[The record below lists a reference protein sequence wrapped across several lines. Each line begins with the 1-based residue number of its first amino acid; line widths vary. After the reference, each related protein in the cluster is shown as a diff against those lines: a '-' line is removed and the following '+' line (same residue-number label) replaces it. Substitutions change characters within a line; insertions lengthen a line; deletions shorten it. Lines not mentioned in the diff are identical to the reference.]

1 MLNTKLIGLLK
12 TLSNKEF
19 SKFREFIYSPFFN
32 KNEKI
37 RQLGD
42 YIFEY
47 APDFE
52 SPLLK
57 KQLVFPSLFGSIS
70 YNELQINN
78 IISDLLQLLY
88 DFMAQIQLQ
97 QRSPLQKY
105 LLLEELLNRD
115 TPIHIDRNA
124 KRFKNILSK
133 SKVRNYEYFHHEYL
147 LYEKLDQSVISHAK
161 RSFDKNLQL
170 QSDNLDLY
178 FFSNK
183 LRMACDM
190 TSRNIVI
197 QAGYRCDFLD
207 DILNYYEKNHRG
219 FQDYPALSIYHTVLK
234 IIQNSEDEVSYQKLK
249 SDLIQHQDLFPKL
262 ELWNLYKYA
271 INFCIKKINSGKSTY
286 YQELLDLYK
295 ILLDNKIIFPNGY
308 LSQWTFKNIIT
319 VSSHLEAFD
328 WTEKFI
334 EQYESYLIPEERFN
348 AITYNRA
355 TLFNAQKNYAGA
367 LQTLH
372 NVEFTDSSYHLGA
385 KIIQLKSY
393 YELEETEA
401 LYALIEAFRKYILRN
416 KDISDYRKKANNNLL
431 KITKGIYQL
440 KVNGPAMTTSAYNQK
455 RRNIDTKLKTLNP
468 IANKDWLEEIFEKV

>member
-1 MLNTKLIGLLK
+1 MLNTKLINLLK

-19 SKFREFIYSPFFN
+19 SKFRAFIYSPFFN
-32 KNEKI
+32 KNKKV

-42 YIFEY
+42 YILEF
-47 APDFE
+47 APDFK
-52 SPLLK
+52 SSQLK
-57 KQLVFPSLFGSIS
+57 KQLVFPSIFGDSV

-88 DFMAQIQLQ
+88 DFMAQLQLQ
-97 QRSPLQKY
+97 ERPPLQKY

-133 SKVRNYEYFHHEYL
+133 SKIRNYEYFHHEYL

-161 RSFDKNLQL
+161 RSFDENLQL

-197 QAGYRCDFLD
+197 QAGYQCDFLE
-207 DILNYYEKNHRG
+207 DILKYYENNHRD
-219 FQDYPALSIYHTVLK
+219 FQAYPALSIYYTVLK
-234 IIQNSEDEVSYQKLK
+234 IINNSEDETSYQHLK
-249 SDLIQHQDLFPKL
+249 TDLLQYQDSFPKL

-271 INFCIKKINSGKSTY
+271 INFCIKKINSGKSIY

-295 ILLDNKIIFPNGY
+295 ILLENKIIFPNGY

-319 VSSHLEAFD
+319 VSSHLEAFE
-328 WTEKFI
+328 WTETFI
-334 EQYESYLIPEERFN
+334 EQYERFLIPEERFN

-355 TLFNAQKNYAGA
+355 TLFNAQKNYTGA

-385 KIIQLKSY
+385 KIIQLKCY
-393 YELEETEA
+393 YELKEGFTNS
-401 LYALIEAFRKYILRN
+401 K
-416 KDISDYRKKANNNLL
+416 SM
-431 KITKGIYQL
+431 
-440 KVNGPAMTTSAYNQK
+440 GPT
-455 RRNIDTKLKTLNP
+455 
-468 IANKDWLEEIFEKV
+468 